1 MGPHE
6 LQATLLE
13 AISCN
18 FCVCFLLLNG
28 PQVLQ
33 ELSTLWPLLVP
44 NGPPEWHD
52 MLSEGHPL
60 QSRVA
65 VCGAEWAAGVAGD
78 ASDRSSQFC
87 GCRMG
92 RRSLQ
97 LGKRFCR
104 PSPASPVAA
113 LCAGWAG

>member
-18 FCVCFLLLNG
+18 FCVCFLLPNG

-44 NGPPEWHD
+44 NGPQEWQD

-60 QSRVA
+60 PSRVA
-65 VCGAEWAAGVAGD
+65 VFGAEWAA
-78 ASDRSSQFC
+78 
-87 GCRMG
+87 
-92 RRSLQ
+92 
-97 LGKRFCR
+97 
-104 PSPASPVAA
+104 
-113 LCAGWAG
+113 